1 MAADTANVEAV
12 TTDKA
17 STGDEVAAVTGD
29 NNNLI
34 ILVTLMTFMLAI
46 MGVSYKMLKEK

>member
-1 MAADTANVEAV
+1 
-12 TTDKA
+12 
-17 STGDEVAAVTGD
+17 VAAATGD